1 VSADA
6 VAGAAPAASERRPR
20 GSADR
25 SWIARLRGGA
35 SARARR
41 RALVSYLVVAA
52 IWQLGATSSH
62 WLGHPLPWL
71 GQLPAPTAV
80 LSAWGHLIRDAG
92 YWQSWALSFERVA
105 LGFAAAVVVGIPFG
119 LFLALSRTFRGVAF
133 PIFEVL
139 RPIPPLAWV
148 PAAIIFWPT
157 QELSIDFVIFLG
169 AFYTIVLNV
178 LGGVDTIDVRLVQAA
193 RSMGATRWNVFRRL
207 VLPGVL
213 PSVLVGMD
221 VSIGIT
227 WEVVVAAEMISGGG
241 SAGSGASGGGLGFFI
256 WSSYVGGSY
265 PQIVVGMISIGIA
278 GYLSSRALH
287 RISRRF
293 TPWLRAR

>member
-1 VSADA
+1 VSAAA
-6 VAGAAPAASERRPR
+6 VAGAAPTASEHRRPI
-20 GSADR
+20 GSWATR
-25 SWIARLRGGA
+25 RWAGA
-35 SARARR
+35 SARATR
-41 RALVSYLVVAA
+41 RALVSYAVVAA
-52 IWQLGATSSH
+52 VWQIGATSGH
-62 WLGHPLPWL
+62 WLGHRLPWL
-71 GQLPAPTAV
+71 GNLPAPTAV
-80 LSAWGHLIRDAG
+80 LSAWGHLVRDPG

-119 LFLALSRTFRGVAF
+119 LFLGLSRTFRGVAF
-133 PIFEVL
+133 PIFELL

-178 LGGVDTIDVRLVQAA
+178 LGGIATIDVRLVQAA
-193 RSMGATRWNVFRRL
+193 RSMGASRWNVFRRL
-207 VLPGVL
+207 ILRGVL

-221 VSIGIT
+221 VSIGVT

-241 SAGSGASGGGLGFFI
+241 APGSGASGGGLGFFI

-278 GYLSSRALH
+278 GYLSSTALH
-287 RISRRF
+287 RISRRL

>member
-1 VSADA
+1 MTAHA
-6 VAGAAPAASERRPR
+6 VAAAGPMETRRRTPV
-20 GSADR
+20 
-25 SWIARLRGGA
+25 
-35 SARARR
+35 SARALLGAAFSRSRR
-41 RALVSYLVVAA
+41 RALVSCALLVAV
-52 IWQLGATSSH
+52 WQVGATSRS
-62 WLGHPLPWL
+62 WLGHALPGL
-71 GQLPAPTAV
+71 GNLPAPTAV
-80 LSAWGHLIRDAG
+80 LAAWLHLLPDPG
-92 YWQSWALSFERVA
+92 YWTSWLLSFRRVA
-105 LGFAAAVVVGIPFG
+105 VGFLAAVAVGIPFG
-119 LFLALSRTFRGVAF
+119 LVVALSRTVRAIVF
-133 PIFEVL
+133 PVFELL

-178 LGGVDTIDVRLVQAA
+178 LGGVDTVDVRLIQAA
-193 RSMGATRWNVFRRL
+193 RSMGASRVNVFRRL
-207 VLPGVL
+207 ILRGVL

-241 SAGSGASGGGLGFFI
+241 SSGSAAAGGGLGFFI

-278 GYLSSRALH
+278 GALSSLALH
-287 RISRRF
+287 RLSGRL
-293 TPWLRAR
+293 TPWLKAR

>member
-1 VSADA
+1 MSAHA
-6 VAGAAPAASERRPR
+6 VAAGAPTASAARPAA
-20 GSADR
+20 R
-25 SWIARLRGGA
+25 SGLARFLTGD
-35 SARARR
+35 SARAKR
-41 RALVSYLVVAA
+41 RALVSYVVVAA
-52 IWQLGATSSH
+52 IWQLGATSGR

-71 GQLPAPTAV
+71 GNLPAPTAV
-80 LSAWGHLIRDAG
+80 FSAWGHLVRDTG

-119 LFLALSRTFRGVAF
+119 LFLALSRTFRGIAF
-133 PIFEVL
+133 PLFELL

-169 AFYTIVLNV
+169 AFYTIVINV
-178 LGGVDTIDVRLVQAA
+178 LGGVETIDVRLVQAA
-193 RSMGATRWNVFRRL
+193 RSMGASRWNVFRRL
-207 VLPGVL
+207 IFRGVL

-221 VSIGIT
+221 VSIGVT

-241 SAGSGASGGGLGFFI
+241 SAGSGATGGGLGFFI

-278 GYLSSRALH
+278 GYLSSTALH
-287 RISRRF
+287 RISKRL
-293 TPWLRAR
+293 TPWLRAH